1 MKHLITLLFIVF
13 TCQSLLG
20 YPTDSVK
27 INVADF
33 DFLVST
39 TEENYVAYPHII
51 NNGFNK
57 EYKRMKSAIR
67 SKLKKGKIGIE
78 QAACEYAF
86 WFFDKFDGHYHVDIP
101 MFWDVYF
108 PKSHI
113 RYREL
118 LEYAPK
124 ALR

>member
-1 MKHLITLLFIVF
+1 
-13 TCQSLLG
+13 
-20 YPTDSVK
+20 
-27 INVADF
+27 
-33 DFLVST
+33 
-39 TEENYVAYPHII
+39 
-51 NNGFNK
+51 
-57 EYKRMKSAIR
+57 MKSAIR
-67 SKLKKGKIGIE
+67 SNLKKGKIGIE

-118 LEYAPK
+118 FEYAPK
-124 ALR
+124 AVSCMVDTNPRAKEKTLRLSG

>member
-1 MKHLITLLFIVF
+1 MKHLIALLLLFI
-13 TCQSLLG
+13 TCQSLSG
-20 YPTDSVK
+20 NPKDSVK
-27 INVADF
+27 LNITDF
-33 DFLVST
+33 DFLTST
-39 TEENYVAYPHII
+39 TEDNYVVYPQIV
-51 NNGFNK
+51 NKGFNK
-57 EYKRMKSAIR
+57 EYKCMKSAIR
-67 SKLKKGKIGIE
+67 NKLKKRQLGIE

-118 LEYAPK
+118 FEYAPK
-124 ALR
+124 